1 MIIIK
6 NDQSFFPTL
15 NNNISK
21 LIFIRVPEEF
31 NLIFVPISIQN
42 LLSSPLKHF
51 SHYYVLIIEDL
62 YRRYLEKKITRT
74 HQKITYLNYRTTF
87 ARDIF
92 SYLLEIFATLKL
104 WKLSL
109 ELIHGPRQTMHEPTP
124 ETLPLYPRIIPG
136 DGKAAKPRNRLAAV
150 ALNIKQRG
158 RCSV

>member
-42 LLSSPLKHF
+42 LLSFPLKHF

-62 YRRYLEKKITRT
+62 YRRYLEKKSAKHI
-74 HQKITYLNYRTTF
+74 KK
-87 ARDIF
+87 
-92 SYLLEIFATLKL
+92 LLI
-104 WKLSL
+104 
-109 ELIHGPRQTMHEPTP
+109 
-124 ETLPLYPRIIPG
+124 
-136 DGKAAKPRNRLAAV
+136 
-150 ALNIKQRG
+150 
-158 RCSV
+158 